1 MIDVLQDFLS
11 SINFFDIIVLIILI
25 YNVLQCFY
33 KGFSLSLI
41 SFSKWILSTIVTII
55 LVPKLQPIVSE
66 YIQSEFINNVGLGIT
81 IFIFTLFIT
90 IIIGK
95 TLSKAV
101 TWTGV
106 GSIDKVFGFLFG
118 FFKGYIVCVC
128 LFSILNWFYPYQNWG
143 ISAEDAISFNFISKG
158 SDVLINEFP
167 SNEDFIDT
175 KEKIEKF
182 ESDKLREECGIFGI
196 SNHADASALVAL
208 GLHALQHRG
217 QEGCGIVS
225 FDGKNYH
232 SEKRQG
238 LIGDHF
244 TDLETLKKLPG
255 SFAIG
260 HNRYSTT
267 GETSLRNIQPFFAD
281 LHMGGLSIA
290 HNGNLT
296 NAIVLRENLVKNG
309 AIFRTTSDTETIV
322 QLIAR
327 SKREK
332 FIDKLID
339 TLFQIQGGY
348 SLVLMTNKK
357 LVGVRDPFGIRPLVV
372 GKIKNSYIFA
382 SETCALDIVGA
393 SFVREVKNG
402 EIVIVEDNQLKSIKP
417 FPQQKARP
425 CVFEYIYFA
434 RPDSLI
440 NNKCAYEY
448 RKNLGTELAKEADLK
463 ADLVVP
469 VPDSGV
475 PAALGY
481 AKHSKKNFELGLIR
495 NHYVG
500 RTFIE
505 PTQNIRSLGVK
516 LKLNSTKT
524 IVKGKS
530 IILIDDSL
538 VRGTTCHKI
547 VKMLYESGAKE
558 VHVRIACPEIIY
570 PDFYGVDMPTKEE
583 LLAFKKN
590 NKEMCDYLNA
600 KSLKFLSLEGLYKA
614 LINEKR
620 DAKYPQFSDHYFTGD
635 YPIKPHDNINGI
647 NVKQLSLLS
656 GKSNN

>member
-1 MIDVLQDFLS
+1 L
-11 SINFFDIIVLIILI
+11 
-25 YNVLQCFY
+25 
-33 KGFSLSLI
+33 K
-41 SFSKWILSTIVTII
+41 
-55 LVPKLQPIVSE
+55 
-66 YIQSEFINNVGLGIT
+66 
-81 IFIFTLFIT
+81 
-90 IIIGK
+90 
-95 TLSKAV
+95 
-101 TWTGV
+101 
-106 GSIDKVFGFLFG
+106 
-118 FFKGYIVCVC
+118 
-128 LFSILNWFYPYQNWG
+128 
-143 ISAEDAISFNFISKG
+143 
-158 SDVLINEFP
+158 
-167 SNEDFIDT
+167 
-175 KEKIEKF
+175 KF
-182 ESDKLREECGIFGI
+182 RSDKLREECGIFGI
-196 SNHADASALVAL
+196 SNHEDASALVAL

-238 LIGDHF
+238 LVGDHF
-244 TDLETLKKLPG
+244 TDSTTIKKLPG
-255 SFAIG
+255 KFAIG

-267 GETSLRNIQPFFAD
+267 GETSMRNVQPFFAD
-281 LHMGGLSIA
+281 LHMGGLSVA

-296 NAIVLRENLVKNG
+296 NALLLRESLVKDG

-322 QLIAR
+322 QLIAK

-332 FIDKLID
+332 FTDKLID
-339 TLFQIQGGY
+339 SLFQIQGGY
-348 SLVLMTNKK
+348 ALVLLTNKK
-357 LVGVRDPFGIRPLVV
+357 LVGVRDPLGIRPLVI
-372 GKIKNSYIFA
+372 GKLKDSYIFA

-393 SFVREVKNG
+393 TFVREVQNG
-402 EIVIVEDNQLKSIKP
+402 EIVVVENDELKSIKP
-417 FPQQKARP
+417 FSKQKPKP
-425 CVFEYIYFA
+425 CIFEYIYFA

-448 RKNLGTELAKEADLK
+448 RKDLGIELAKETDIDADLI
-463 ADLVVP
+463 VP

-481 AKHSKKNFELGLIR
+481 AEKSKKRFELGLIR

-516 LKLNSTKT
+516 LKLSSTKT
-524 IVKGKS
+524 IVKDKS

-583 LLAFKKN
+583 LLAYKKS
-590 NKEMCDYLNA
+590 NKEMCEYLKA
-600 KSLKFLSLEGLYKA
+600 KSLKFLSLDGLYKA
-614 LINEKR
+614 LIKEKR
-620 DAKYPQFSDHYFTGD
+620 NSSYPQFSDHYFTGD
-635 YPIKPHDNINGI
+635 YPIKPYDNLNGAKI
-647 NVKQLSLLS
+647 KQLSLLS

>member
-1 MIDVLQDFLS
+1 L
-11 SINFFDIIVLIILI
+11 
-25 YNVLQCFY
+25 
-33 KGFSLSLI
+33 
-41 SFSKWILSTIVTII
+41 
-55 LVPKLQPIVSE
+55 KLKKK
-66 YIQSEFINNVGLGIT
+66 LR
-81 IFIFTLFIT
+81 
-90 IIIGK
+90 K
-95 TLSKAV
+95 
-101 TWTGV
+101 
-106 GSIDKVFGFLFG
+106 
-118 FFKGYIVCVC
+118 
-128 LFSILNWFYPYQNWG
+128 
-143 ISAEDAISFNFISKG
+143 FN
-158 SDVLINEFP
+158 
-167 SNEDFIDT
+167 
-175 KEKIEKF
+175 
-182 ESDKLREECGIFGI
+182 SDKLREECGIFGI
-196 SNHADASALVAL
+196 SNHEDASALVAL

-225 FDGKNYH
+225 FDGNSYH

-238 LIGDHF
+238 LVGDHF
-244 TDLETLKKLPG
+244 TNPETLKKLPG

-281 LHMGGLSIA
+281 LHMGGLSVA

-296 NAIVLRENLVKNG
+296 NALLLRESLVKDG

-322 QLIAR
+322 QLLAK

-339 TLFQIQGGY
+339 TIFQIQGGY

-357 LVGVRDPFGIRPLVV
+357 LVGVRDPFGIRPLVI
-372 GKIKNSYIFA
+372 GKLKNSYIFA

-393 SFVREVKNG
+393 TYIREVENG
-402 EIVIVEDNQLKSIKP
+402 EIIFIENEELKSIKP
-417 FPQQKARP
+417 FPKQKPRP

-448 RKNLGTELAKEADLK
+448 RKNLGAELAKETDIES
-463 ADLVVP
+463 DLVVP

-481 AKHSKKNFELGLIR
+481 AEQSKKQFELGLIR

-516 LKLNSTKT
+516 LKLSSTKT
-524 IVKGKS
+524 IVKNKS

-558 VHVRIACPEIIY
+558 VHVRIACPEIKY
-570 PDFYGVDMPTKEE
+570 PDYYGVDMPTKEE
-583 LLAFKKN
+583 LLAYRKN
-590 NKEMCDYLNA
+590 NQEMCDHIKA
-600 KSLKFLSLEGLYKA
+600 KSLKFLSLDGLYKA
-614 LINEKR
+614 LTEEKR
-620 DAKYPQFSDHYFTGD
+620 NSNYPQFSDHYFTGD
-635 YPIKPHDNINGI
+635 YPIKPQDNLESTK
-647 NVKQLSLLS
+647 VKQLSLLS

>member
-1 MIDVLQDFLS
+1 M
-11 SINFFDIIVLIILI
+11 
-25 YNVLQCFY
+25 
-33 KGFSLSLI
+33 
-41 SFSKWILSTIVTII
+41 
-55 LVPKLQPIVSE
+55 
-66 YIQSEFINNVGLGIT
+66 
-81 IFIFTLFIT
+81 
-90 IIIGK
+90 
-95 TLSKAV
+95 
-101 TWTGV
+101 
-106 GSIDKVFGFLFG
+106 
-118 FFKGYIVCVC
+118 
-128 LFSILNWFYPYQNWG
+128 
-143 ISAEDAISFNFISKG
+143 
-158 SDVLINEFP
+158 
-167 SNEDFIDT
+167 
-175 KEKIEKF
+175 
-182 ESDKLREECGIFGI
+182 
-196 SNHADASALVAL
+196 

-232 SEKRQG
+232 SEKQG
-238 LIGDHF
+238 LVGDHF
-244 TDLETLKKLPG
+244 TDSETLNKLPG
-255 SFAIG
+255 EFAIG

-281 LHMGGLSIA
+281 LHMGGLSVA

-296 NAIVLRENLVKNG
+296 NALMLREALVKDG

-322 QLIAR
+322 QLIAK

-332 FIDKLID
+332 FVDKLID

-357 LVGVRDPFGIRPLVV
+357 LVGARDPFGIRPLVI
-372 GKIKNSYIFA
+372 GKLKDSYIFA

-393 SFVREVKNG
+393 SFIREVDNG
-402 EIVIVEDNQLKSIKP
+402 EIIIIENNKLKSVKP
-417 FPQQKARP
+417 FPNQKPRP

-448 RKNLGTELAKEADLK
+448 RKSLGYELAKETDLD

-475 PAALGY
+475 PAALGF
-481 AKHSKKNFELGLIR
+481 ASKAKKNFELGLIR

-516 LKLNSTKT
+516 LKLSSTKT
-524 IVKGKS
+524 IVKNKS

-547 VKMLYESGAKE
+547 VKMLYESGARE
-558 VHVRIACPEIIY
+558 VHVRIACPEIKY

-583 LLAFKKN
+583 LLAY
-590 NKEMCDYLNA
+590 NKSNAEMCKHINA
-600 KSLKFLSLEGLYKA
+600 KSLKFLSLDGLYNA
-614 LINEKR
+614 LIKEKR
-620 DAKYPQFSDHYFTGD
+620 NASYPQFSDHYFTGD
-635 YPIKPHDNINGI
+635 YPIKPNDSLKGLK
-647 NVKQLSLLS
+647 VKQLSLLS

>member
-1 MIDVLQDFLS
+1 M
-11 SINFFDIIVLIILI
+11 
-25 YNVLQCFY
+25 
-33 KGFSLSLI
+33 
-41 SFSKWILSTIVTII
+41 
-55 LVPKLQPIVSE
+55 
-66 YIQSEFINNVGLGIT
+66 
-81 IFIFTLFIT
+81 
-90 IIIGK
+90 
-95 TLSKAV
+95 
-101 TWTGV
+101 
-106 GSIDKVFGFLFG
+106 
-118 FFKGYIVCVC
+118 
-128 LFSILNWFYPYQNWG
+128 
-143 ISAEDAISFNFISKG
+143 
-158 SDVLINEFP
+158 
-167 SNEDFIDT
+167 
-175 KEKIEKF
+175 
-182 ESDKLREECGIFGI
+182 DKLREECGIFGI
-196 SNHADASALVAL
+196 SNHNDASALVAL

-238 LIGDHF
+238 LVGDHF
-244 TDLETLKKLPG
+244 TNSETLKKLPG
-255 SFAIG
+255 KFSIG

-267 GETSLRNIQPFFAD
+267 GETSIRNIQPFFAD

-296 NAIVLRENLVKNG
+296 NALLLRENLVKEG

-322 QLIAR
+322 QLIAK

-332 FIDKLID
+332 FVDRLID

-357 LVGVRDPFGIRPLVV
+357 LIGVRDPFGIRPLVI
-372 GKIKNSYIFA
+372 GKLNNSYIFA

-393 SFVREVKNG
+393 TFIREVENG
-402 EIVIVEDNQLKSIKP
+402 EIVIVENNILNSVKP
-417 FPQQKARP
+417 FPKQKARP

-448 RKNLGTELAKEADLK
+448 RKCLGKELAIETDIDADLI
-463 ADLVVP
+463 VP

-481 AKHSKKNFELGLIR
+481 SDQSNKKFELGLIR

-505 PTQNIRSLGVK
+505 PSQSIRSLGVK
-516 LKLNSTKT
+516 LKLSSTKT
-524 IVKGKS
+524 IIKNKK

-538 VRGTTCHKI
+538 VRGTTCNKI
-547 VKMLYESGAKE
+547 VNMLYDSGAKE
-558 VHVRIACPEIIY
+558 VHVRIACPVIKF

-583 LLAFKKN
+583 LLSNSKN
-590 NKEMCDYLNA
+590 IEEMCKYIKA
-600 KSLKFLSLEGLYKA
+600 KSLKFLSLKGLYKA
-614 LINEKR
+614 LIDQERNNT
-620 DAKYPQFSDHYFTGD
+620 YPQFSDHYFTGE
-635 YPIKPHDNINGI
+635 YPIKPYDKIKGI
-647 NVKQLSLLS
+647 KVKQLSLLS
-656 GKSNN
+656 GKSIS

>member
-1 MIDVLQDFLS
+1 M
-11 SINFFDIIVLIILI
+11 
-25 YNVLQCFY
+25 
-33 KGFSLSLI
+33 KK
-41 SFSKWILSTIVTII
+41 SKL
-55 LVPKLQPIVSE
+55 
-66 YIQSEFINNVGLGIT
+66 
-81 IFIFTLFIT
+81 
-90 IIIGK
+90 
-95 TLSKAV
+95 
-101 TWTGV
+101 
-106 GSIDKVFGFLFG
+106 
-118 FFKGYIVCVC
+118 
-128 LFSILNWFYPYQNWG
+128 
-143 ISAEDAISFNFISKG
+143 
-158 SDVLINEFP
+158 
-167 SNEDFIDT
+167 
-175 KEKIEKF
+175 
-182 ESDKLREECGIFGI
+182 DKLKEECGIFGI
-196 SNHADASALVAL
+196 SNREDASALVAL

-238 LIGDHF
+238 LVGDHF
-244 TDLETLKKLPG
+244 TDSETLKKLPG
-255 SFAIG
+255 NFAIG

-281 LHMGGLSIA
+281 LHIGGLSVA

-296 NAIVLRENLVKNG
+296 NALLLRETLVKEG

-322 QLIAR
+322 QLIAK

-357 LVGVRDPFGIRPLVV
+357 LVGVRDHFGIRPLVI
-372 GKIKNSYIFA
+372 GKLKNSYIFA

-393 SFVREVKNG
+393 TFVREVENG
-402 EIVIVEDNQLKSIKP
+402 EVVVIENEELKSVKP
-417 FPQQKARP
+417 FPKQKARP

-434 RPDSLI
+434 RPDSII

-448 RKNLGTELAKEADLK
+448 RKNLGSELAKETDLE

-481 AKHSKKNFELGLIR
+481 AEQSKKQFELGLIR

-516 LKLNSTKT
+516 LKLSSTKT
-524 IVKGKS
+524 IVKNKS

-558 VHVRIACPEIIY
+558 VHVRIACPEIKY

-583 LLAFKKN
+583 LLAHEKN
-590 NKEMCDYLNA
+590 NQEMCDYIKA
-600 KSLKFLSLEGLYKA
+600 KTLKFLSLNGLYQA
-614 LINEKR
+614 LIGEKR
-620 DAKYPQFSDHYFTGD
+620 NSIYPQFSDHYFTGD
-635 YPIKPHDNINGI
+635 YPIKPHDNLQGLKI
-647 NVKQLSLLS
+647 KQLSLLS
-656 GKSNN
+656 SKSNS

>member
-1 MIDVLQDFLS
+1 MKIL
-11 SINFFDIIVLIILI
+11 LI
-25 YNVLQCFY
+25 Q
-33 KGFSLSLI
+33 K
-41 SFSKWILSTIVTII
+41 K
-55 LVPKLQPIVSE
+55 KL
-66 YIQSEFINNVGLGIT
+66 
-81 IFIFTLFIT
+81 
-90 IIIGK
+90 K
-95 TLSKAV
+95 K
-101 TWTGV
+101 
-106 GSIDKVFGFLFG
+106 
-118 FFKGYIVCVC
+118 
-128 LFSILNWFYPYQNWG
+128 
-143 ISAEDAISFNFISKG
+143 FNK
-158 SDVLINEFP
+158 
-167 SNEDFIDT
+167 
-175 KEKIEKF
+175 
-182 ESDKLREECGIFGI
+182 DKLREECGIFGI
-196 SNHADASALVAL
+196 SNHKDASKLVAL

-238 LIGDHF
+238 LVGDHF
-244 TDLETLKKLPG
+244 TDPETLKKLSG
-255 SFAIG
+255 DFAIG

-296 NAIVLRENLVKNG
+296 NALLLRENLVKDG

-322 QLIAR
+322 QLIAK
-327 SKREK
+327 SKRGK
-332 FIDKLID
+332 FVDKLID
-339 TLFQIQGGY
+339 TLFQIQGGF

-357 LVGVRDPFGIRPLVV
+357 LVGVRDPFGIRPLVI
-372 GKIKNSYIFA
+372 GKLKNSYILA

-393 SFVREVKNG
+393 SFIREVANG
-402 EIVIVEDNQLKSIKP
+402 EIVIIENEELISVKP
-417 FPQQKARP
+417 FPKQKPRP
-425 CVFEYIYFA
+425 CVFEFIYFA

-448 RKNLGTELAKEADLK
+448 RKNLGAQLALETDLD

-475 PAALGY
+475 PASLGY
-481 AKHSKKNFELGLIR
+481 AEQAKKKFELGLIR

-500 RTFIE
+500 RTFIQ

-524 IVKGKS
+524 IVNNKN

-547 VKMLYESGAKE
+547 VKMLYENGAKE
-558 VHVRIACPEIIY
+558 VHVRIACPEIKF

-583 LLAFKKN
+583 LLAYKKN
-590 NKEMCDYLNA
+590 NLEMCDYIKA
-600 KSLKFLSLEGLYKA
+600 KSLKFLSLDGLYKA
-614 LINEKR
+614 LIGSKR
-620 DAKYPQFSDHYFTGD
+620 NSNYPQFSDHYFTGD
-635 YPIKPHDNINGI
+635 YPIEPSDNLKGLKI
-647 NVKQLSLLS
+647 KQLSLLS
-656 GKSNN
+656 SKSNS

>member
-1 MIDVLQDFLS
+1 MKI
-11 SINFFDIIVLIILI
+11 
-25 YNVLQCFY
+25 
-33 KGFSLSLI
+33 SLI
-41 SFSKWILSTIVTII
+41 QKK
-55 LVPKLQPIVSE
+55 KL
-66 YIQSEFINNVGLGIT
+66 
-81 IFIFTLFIT
+81 
-90 IIIGK
+90 K
-95 TLSKAV
+95 
-101 TWTGV
+101 
-106 GSIDKVFGFLFG
+106 
-118 FFKGYIVCVC
+118 
-128 LFSILNWFYPYQNWG
+128 
-143 ISAEDAISFNFISKG
+143 
-158 SDVLINEFP
+158 
-167 SNEDFIDT
+167 
-175 KEKIEKF
+175 KF
-182 ESDKLREECGIFGI
+182 RSDKLREECGIFGI
-196 SNHADASALVAL
+196 SDHENASALVAL

-217 QEGCGIVS
+217 QEGCGIVA

-238 LIGDHF
+238 LVGDHF
-244 TDLETLKKLPG
+244 TNKETLKRLPG
-255 SFAIG
+255 NFAVG

-281 LHMGGLSIA
+281 LHMGGLSVA

-296 NAIVLRENLVKNG
+296 NALLLRETLVKEG
-309 AIFRTTSDTETIV
+309 SIFRTTSDTETIV

-332 FIDKLID
+332 FKDKLID

-348 SLVLMTNKK
+348 ALVLLTNKK
-357 LVGVRDPFGIRPLVV
+357 LVGVRDPFGIRPLVI
-372 GKIKNSYIFA
+372 GKLKNSYIFA

-393 SFVREVKNG
+393 TFVRKVDNG
-402 EIVIVEDNQLKSIKP
+402 EIVIIENNKMQSIKP
-417 FPQQKARP
+417 FPKQKERP

-440 NNKCAYEY
+440 DDKCAYEY
-448 RKNLGTELAKEADLK
+448 RKNLGAQLAKETDVK

-481 AKHSKKNFELGLIR
+481 AEESKKKFELGLIR

-516 LKLNSTKT
+516 LKLSSTKT
-524 IVKGKS
+524 IVKDKS

-547 VKMLYESGAKE
+547 VKVLYESGAKE
-558 VHVRIACPEIIY
+558 VHVRIACPEIKY
-570 PDFYGVDMPTKEE
+570 PDFYGVDMPTKVE
-583 LLAFKKN
+583 LLAHKRN
-590 NKEMCDYLNA
+590 NKEMCKYIKA
-600 KSLKFLSLEGLYKA
+600 KSLKFLSLDGLYDA

-620 DAKYPQFSDHYFTGD
+620 NSSYPQFCDHYFTGE
-635 YPIKPHDNINGI
+635 YPIKPHDNLDSIKF
-647 NVKQLSLLS
+647 KQLSLLS
-656 GKSNN
+656 GKSNI